1 MDEKP
6 FKILLREP
14 IRGMELIMSQH
25 GPLLKNWLRVLLKND
40 DELIEDVISD
50 TFMEV
55 WIDRENIAKK
65 EDPLLWVM
73 GMAKNIALAKL
84 RYSKKRKRVQI
95 KEIKHMPNSDPM
107 DEGLHYR
114 EIRDIILKKAEELS
128 PREKQIL
135 IGAKIDELDNK
146 ELAELFGLQPQH
158 VRNLLS
164 SALAKMRKL
173 LRELR

>member
-1 MDEKP
+1 MDEEP

-14 IRGMELIMSQH
+14 IRGMGLIMSQH
-25 GPLLKNWLRVLLKND
+25 GALLKNWLRVLLKND
-40 DELIEDVISD
+40 DELIQDVISD
-50 TFMEV
+50 TFMEI

-65 EDPLLWVM
+65 DDPLMWVM
-73 GMAKNIALAKL
+73 GVAKNIALAKL
-84 RYSKKRKRVQI
+84 RYNKKRKKASI
-95 KEIKHMPNSDPM
+95 KKVKNMPNSDPM
-107 DEGLHYR
+107 DQGLHYR
-114 EIRDIILKKAEELS
+114 EIREIILKKAEELS

-135 IGAKIDELDNK
+135 IGSKIDELDNK

-173 LRELR
+173 LKELR